1 MRRVMTKRQMIAG
14 VLLLVGALLM
24 IGAFGT
30 AEFEDDFGRGFITR
44 TIIGLALVFAAI
56 PVSGDLAE

>member
-1 MRRVMTKRQMIAG
+1 MTKRQIIAG

-30 AEFEDDFGRGFITR
+30 AEFEDSFDREFLTR

-56 PVSGDLAE
+56 PVSGDLKE